1 MNDVRGALAGGL
13 YELKTIA
20 ARYPAVA
27 LPLERVRGRGRVI
40 GDTTD
45 IVIEG
50 FPRCASS
57 FAVAAFRLAQEP
69 RAMTI
74 ADHTHMPA
82 QAIDGVRRGIPTL
95 VLIRRAEDAIV
106 SLLIRNDDLRPR
118 PALRGYLRFYGP
130 LVRVRDGIVVATFD
144 EVVSDFG
151 SVIER
156 VNARFR
162 THFHPFVHSEEN
174 LARIEHEIEVD
185 YGSRATSGERLDRI
199 IPWPS
204 ARREEMK
211 RALRRRFRRETS
223 DAARHRAEVVYATL
237 TT

>member
-27 LPLERVRGRGRVI
+27 LPLERLRGRGRVI
-40 GDTTD
+40 DDTTD

-106 SLLIRNDDLRPR
+106 SLLIRNDDLRPS
-118 PALRGYLRFYGP
+118 PALRGYLRFYEP
-130 LVRVRDGIVVATFD
+130 LVRFRDGIVVATFE
-144 EVVSDFG
+144 EVVGDFG

-162 THFHPFVHSEEN
+162 TRFHPFVHSGEN
-174 LARIEHEIEVD
+174 LARIEREIEVD
-185 YGSRATSGERLDRI
+185 YGSRATSPEQLDRI

-204 ARREEMK
+204 ERREEMK
-211 RALRRRFRRETS
+211 ATLRSRFRRATS
-223 DAARHRAEVVYATL
+223 DAARHRAEVAYATL
-237 TT
+237 TS